1 LGAAF
6 TGFAGAFAA
15 TCGAALGAA
24 FTGFAGALAA
34 GFTAA
39 FTGFAG
45 ALVATF
51 GDALTTFVG
60 ALAATFGTA
69 LATGLGVVFFAGAD
83 LVIAVV
89 SFAGLFL
96 TGFTGVCDAP
106 EFSSRRNNDCFLAGS
121 LPLALSFPT

>member
-1 LGAAF
+1 LGAVF
-6 TGFAGAFAA
+6 TGFAGAFA
-15 TCGAALGAA
+15 TTFGAALGAA
-24 FTGFAGALAA
+24 FTGFAGALATTF
-34 GFTAA
+34 GAA
-39 FTGFAG
+39 LGAVFTGFA
-45 ALVATF
+45 
-51 GDALTTFVG
+51 G

-106 EFSSRRNNDCFLAGS
+106 EFSNRRNNDCFLAGS